1 MIQKVLLGVIA
12 VAAVAGWVVAFLGM
26 NETSDLEE
34 RLAAAKIEL
43 TKASKQLT
51 DTQSQ
56 LALQQSAVGNL
67 DDVDKRL
74 VEKQTEAAALA
85 EEIEAKR
92 RESETLKQDLDS
104 GKTELGAL
112 ADRISASKSE
122 LSRLAQDQE
131 AAEAELGRL
140 QAESEA
146 RRGAAT
152 VSPAETQTAVQAP
165 GAPDAPP
172 AAPPAAAL
180 APPAAKATAAAAT
193 TPAADPLTE
202 AKRRFARID
211 QDGDSRFDRL
221 DFRLKRVSLFGKVDA
236 NEDGYLTFDETLL
249 SPEAFKQFDTD
260 GDGKI
265 SSAETADRQS
275 FSVMDA
281 NRDNFVTFEEYVKI
295 LRIGPD

>member
-1 MIQKVLLGVIA
+1 
-12 VAAVAGWVVAFLGM
+12 M
-26 NETSDLEE
+26 NETSDLKE

-56 LALQQSAVGNL
+56 LAFQQSAAGNL
-67 DDVDKRL
+67 DAVDKRL

-112 ADRISASKSE
+112 ADRISASRSE

-165 GAPDAPP
+165 GAPDAP
-172 AAPPAAAL
+172 L
-180 APPAAKATAAAAT
+180 APSAAKATTAAAA

-211 QDGDSRFDRL
+211 QDGDGRFDRL

>member
-165 GAPDAPP
+165 GAPDAP
-172 AAPPAAAL
+172 L
-180 APPAAKATAAAAT
+180 APSAAKATTAAAA

>member
-56 LALQQSAVGNL
+56 LALQQSAAGNL

-172 AAPPAAAL
+172 AAAL
-180 APPAAKATAAAAT
+180 APPAAKATA
-193 TPAADPLTE
+193 AADPLTE
-202 AKRRFARID
+202 AKRRFARVD

-265 SSAETADRQS
+265 SSAETADRRN
-275 FSVMDA
+275 FSVMDT

>member
-56 LALQQSAVGNL
+56 LALTQGAVGNL

-165 GAPDAPP
+165 GAPDAP
-172 AAPPAAAL
+172 L
-180 APPAAKATAAAAT
+180 APSAAKATTAAAA
-193 TPAADPLTE
+193 TPAADPLAE

-211 QDGDSRFDRL
+211 QDGDGRFDRL

-249 SPEAFKQFDTD
+249 SPEAFQQFDTD

-265 SSAETADRQS
+265 SPAEMADRES
-275 FSVMDA
+275 FKVMDT

>member
-1 MIQKVLLGVIA
+1 MMQKVLLGVIA
-12 VAAVAGWVVAFLGM
+12 VVAVAGWVVAFLGM
-26 NETSDLEE
+26 SETSDLEE

-43 TKASKQLT
+43 TKASEQLT
-51 DTQSQ
+51 DTQSR
-56 LALQQSAVGNL
+56 LALQQGAVGNL

-92 RESETLKQDLDS
+92 RELETLKQDLDS

-140 QAESEA
+140 QAESEP

-152 VSPAETQTAVQAP
+152 VSPAETQSAVQAP
-165 GAPDAPP
+165 GAP
-172 AAPPAAAL
+172 AAPPAASL
-180 APPAAKATAAAAT
+180 APPAAKATAAAAA
-193 TPAADPLTE
+193 TPAADPLAE
-202 AKRRFARID
+202 AKRRFARVD
-211 QDGDSRFDRL
+211 QDGDGRFDRL
-221 DFRLKRVSLFGKVDA
+221 DFRLKRVSLFGMVDA
-236 NEDGYLTFDETLL
+236 NEDGYLTLDETLL
-249 SPEAFKQFDTD
+249 SPEAFQLFDTD

-265 SSAETADRQS
+265 SSPEMADRGS
-275 FSVMDA
+275 FKVMDA
-281 NRDNFVTFEEYVKI
+281 DGDNFVTFEEYARF
-295 LRIGPD
+295 LRIGPE